1 MEVLGLALEGLGV
14 ALTSVATGATTLGV
28 AAIVAVSVLIY
39 LDKVTIGDLKELF
52 KKDKWR

>member
-39 LDKVTIGDLKELF
+39 LDKVTIADLKELF

>member
-14 ALTSVATGATTLGV
+14 ALASVATGATTLGV

-39 LDKVTIGDLKELF
+39 LDKVTIADLKELF
-52 KKDKWR
+52 KKDK